1 MCVRQRDYT
10 RDTRVVVNGIA
21 DQSTCQVSVNNF
33 HFPNES
39 FLFHVVDCWVSSGA
53 SAVAFGAFGAHALA
67 GSVEP
72 KLLKTWETGA
82 QYHLA
87 HSLAVLVAAQSNRGL
102 AAGLFTAGITLF
114 SGSLYALVLTGQRK
128 IGAITPVG
136 GLLMIAGWIALAMTP
151 SSSGAEHR
159 A

>member
-1 MCVRQRDYT
+1 M
-10 RDTRVVVNGIA
+10 NPSS
-21 DQSTCQVSVNNF
+21 STWWTVGC
-33 HFPNES
+33 
-39 FLFHVVDCWVSSGA
+39 LSGA

-136 GLLMIAGWIALAMTP
+136 GLLMIAGWIALAMAP